1 MKLKIRLYTRILF
14 WVTILLICLVGIIV
28 FVIQRKEVQTI
39 SQETRNRGILTA
51 QYIANLN
58 LRSLILWDE
67 ETLRRNVEDQ
77 ADDKLIYIVFYDRNG
92 KPRAANRLVEGLDE
106 ITCCSRLQADSRPDS
121 FFIRPRNVKIRD
133 RMLNVLEIE
142 LPVFVTGSPSKWASI
157 KIGQSLEDMRADVRR
172 TRLVLI
178 AIGFGGLLIGM
189 LGSAFLAKRITMPL
203 HELVEGTI
211 RISKGD
217 FSHRI
222 RLASKD
228 EVGDLARSFNEMTD
242 RLLEAR
248 ECMEA
253 ANRRLVQAEKLA
265 SIGRLAAT
273 IAHEIRNPLT
283 SVKLNI
289 QRIAE
294 SEHLDELEREHLSLC
309 QEGVGQIEKFIKEL
323 LDFTRAS
330 ELVRE
335 RFPIEQVIEES
346 LKMLKDGFGQKKVT
360 VEKAYAPGLPP
371 ANVDGD
377 KMRQVFLNILRNAFE
392 AVENGGRISISLAL
406 AQENGGRKYLV
417 RISDNGSGIPEKDWE
432 TIFEPFFTTK
442 ASGIGLGLANARKIV
457 EQHNG
462 FIKVAKKRGK
472 GSAFVIT
479 LPCEEGK

>member
-1 MKLKIRLYTRILF
+1 VKLKIRLYTRILF
-14 WVTILLICLVGIIV
+14 WVTVLLICLVGIIV
-28 FVIQRKEVQTI
+28 FVIQRKEVQAI

-58 LRSLILWDE
+58 LRSLVLWDE
-67 ETLRRNVEDQ
+67 ETLRRNVESQ
-77 ADDKLIYIVFYDRNG
+77 ADDKLVYIVFYDRNG
-92 KPRAANRLVEGLDE
+92 KPRAANRLIEGLDE
-106 ITCCSRLQADSRPDS
+106 ITCCSRLQGDARPDS
-121 FFIRPRNVKIRD
+121 FFIQPREVKVRN
-133 RMLNVLEIE
+133 RTFSVLEIE

-211 RISKGD
+211 RISRGD

-222 RLASKD
+222 RLASRD

-248 ECMEA
+248 ECMDA
-253 ANRRLVQAEKLA
+253 ANRRLVQSEKLA

-323 LDFTRAS
+323 LNFTRAS
-330 ELVRE
+330 ELARE

-346 LKMLKDGFGQKKVT
+346 LKMLKDGFQQKKVT
-360 VEKAYAPGLPP
+360 VEKAYAPGLPL

-377 KMRQVFLNILRNAFE
+377 KLRQVFLNILRNAFE
-392 AVENGGRISISLAL
+392 AVEDGGRIGISLAL
-406 AQENGGRKYLV
+406 AQEDGARKFLV
-417 RISDNGSGIPEKDWE
+417 RISDNGGGIPEKDWE

-472 GSAFVIT
+472 GSAFVVT
-479 LPCEEGK
+479 LPCEEEK